1 MENKEIK
8 QEKSTPKS
16 YKLRPSTQEEI
27 NLALNADPK
36 RTTDEIFYDMAHA
49 YNLNRRGKVLTS
61 HTDDMKRFTD
71 CIDLLKSMYCTALES
86 GDAMQIAMQDRYDQ
100 LIKGAQDS
108 IADLTE
114 KEKAAKEA
122 LEKAEKEAAA
132 YKKETAAALQRVH
145 DLEDKLAL
153 LTKAGEM
160 SDLHITD
167 LTAQLSAAS
176 EKAGQCDVLLKEN
189 REQATRIRDLEEE
202 VRALT
207 KDLEHEKETL
217 EQRIRIIQ
225 LEAGK
230 KDTKASEHP
239 ADEAVPKDI
248 NIVTEL
254 PFD

>member
-1 MENKEIK
+1 MENKEK
-8 QEKSTPKS
+8 EKCTPKS
-16 YKLRPSTQEEI
+16 FKIRPSTQEEI
-27 NLALNADPK
+27 NLAISADPG
-36 RTTDEIFYDMAHA
+36 RTTDEVLYDMAHA
-49 YNLNRRGKVLTS
+49 YNLAKRGKSLTS

-86 GDAMQIAMQDRYDQ
+86 GDAMQAAMQDRYDQ
-100 LIKGAQDS
+100 LIQNAQNS
-108 IADLTE
+108 IVDLTE
-114 KEKAAKEA
+114 KEKSALEA
-122 LEKAEKEAAA
+122 LEKAEKETAT
-132 YKKETAAALQRVH
+132 YKKETDAALQRVH
-145 DLEDKLAL
+145 DLEDKVTVLA
-153 LTKAGEM
+153 KATEI
-160 SDLHITD
+160 SDARITD
-167 LTAQLSAAS
+167 LTAQLSTAS
-176 EKAGQCDVLLKEN
+176 EKASQYDVLLEEN
-189 REQATRIRDLEEE
+189 RAQATRIRDLEEE